1 MLVTAAVLLMSAL
14 CCTGQQIN
22 VNTFDPDCIDIFPQD
37 EMHMCQGGLKVDY
50 PEAGDVACSVITKCY
65 NFRSLITN
73 KWPAPSIVFPTATLD
88 AKYVLVMVDPDAP
101 SRTNPIWKYWR
112 HWLVSNIK
120 GSDLRNG
127 NVKGSVLTDY
137 NPPSPP
143 SGSGFHRYMI
153 FIFNEPVDQ
162 TISLTPSEKASR
174 GKWMFEDFVERFK
187 LGVPVASA
195 EFITKNGNDS

>member
-1 MLVTAAVLLMSAL
+1 MPSGGASNRQRQIGNGQISNGQISNVKSATVKSATVKSARVKSATSNRQRSSCAHFAPQPSECEKFPEPPRGCSGLPAV
-14 CCTGQQIN
+14 
-22 VNTFDPDCIDIFPQD
+22 
-37 EMHMCQGGLKVDY
+37 
-50 PEAGDVACSVITKCY
+50 
-65 NFRSLITN
+65 
-73 KWPAPSIVFPTATLD
+73 
-88 AKYVLVMVDPDAP
+88 
-101 SRTNPIWKYWR
+101 
-112 HWLVSNIK
+112 

-174 GKWMFEDFVERFK
+174 DYGTESLERSHERVYGYAQPDSLLCGRPVQRKLSTAEAVMAVELEVHGLAFTEA
-187 LGVPVASA
+187 LG
-195 EFITKNGNDS
+195 